1 MSRRHRAGVDLSCLV
16 PTVFFLNIPVVFG
29 RSLFDPVRWQTIL
42 TFKHVHVIHY
52 SPQLMLQMDA
62 TRKKNKKEND
72 SANGSHDRDYV
83 VNGETKRHPK
93 TKKRRRINEEVY
105 IMTCVDSTCAL

>member
-1 MSRRHRAGVDLSCLV
+1 MSRRHRAGVPCTNGIFFEFSCC
-16 PTVFFLNIPVVFG
+16 VFG

-52 SPQLMLQMDA
+52 SPQLILQMDA
-62 TRKKNKKEND
+62 TREKNKKEND
-72 SANGSHDRDYV
+72 SANGSHDRDYI
-83 VNGETKRHPK
+83 VNGGTKKHPK

-105 IMTCVDSTCAL
+105 KNTCVDSTCAL

>member
-1 MSRRHRAGVDLSCLV
+1 MSRRHRAGVPCTNGIFFEFSCC
-16 PTVFFLNIPVVFG
+16 VFG

-52 SPQLMLQMDA
+52 SPQLTLQMDA
-62 TRKKNKKEND
+62 TCTREKNEKEND
-72 SANGSHDRDYV
+72 SANGSHDRDYI

-105 IMTCVDSTCAL
+105 TMTCVDSACTL